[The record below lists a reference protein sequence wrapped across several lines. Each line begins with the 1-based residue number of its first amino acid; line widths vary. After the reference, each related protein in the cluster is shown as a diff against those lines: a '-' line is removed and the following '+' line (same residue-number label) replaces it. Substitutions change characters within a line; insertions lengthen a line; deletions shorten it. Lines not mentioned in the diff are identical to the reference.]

1 MTTVAITSFFEE
13 EFVRRIRGVDDRLKV
28 LYRPDLVPPPR
39 WEGDHNGPEV
49 WERTP
54 EEEEKFLGMKDIMD

>member
-1 MTTVAITSFFEE
+1 MTTVVVASFFEE
-13 EFVRRIRGVDDRLKV
+13 GFVRRIREVDDRLKV

-39 WEGDHNGPEV
+39 WEGDHNGPDV

-54 EEEEKFLGMKDIMD
+54 EE